1 MSLRPGLVSILVPA
15 YNAARYLPE
24 LCQSIQTQ
32 TYPNYE
38 VLIANDG
45 SNDNTVSVLVPFL
58 HDRRFQLLGWE
69 ENRGLNQA
77 WAVLCSR
84 AKGDYWCC
92 PGADDVL
99 YPTFV
104 EHRLSTLQ
112 ANPQT
117 GLVHGPA
124 EHIDESGGPYR
135 TLPQL
140 PALPAQL
147 QPPRSIAMLLQH
159 NVIRQP
165 SALVRMDLT
174 RQVLPLFSG
183 NWVYAPDWFF
193 WILHAAT
200 GCDFLWDAT
209 VHLKYRVHSESLTL
223 LPGKAA
229 ARHAEVAL
237 VPLCALAAG
246 ARFSTRAAELW
257 VQWRRTLYH
266 RWLLR
271 ALTLQARG
279 ELRHEWLEQ
288 GAATFYDSKKPRVSL
303 WLEATKHGAGAWA
316 SRFRERKASRSQRFP
331 VAGIAQVNDPVFR

>member
-1 MSLRPGLVSILVPA
+1 MSQRPVLVSILVPA
-15 YNAARYLPE
+15 YNAARYLSE
-24 LCQSIQTQ
+24 LCQSIQAQ
-32 TYPNYE
+32 TYPHYE

-45 SNDNTVSVLVPFL
+45 STDTTVSVLAPFL
-58 HDRRFQLLGWE
+58 QDQRFQLLGWE
-69 ENRGLNQA
+69 QNRGLNQA

-104 EHRLSTLQ
+104 ENRVNILQ
-112 ANPQT
+112 ANPEA

-124 EHIDESGGPYR
+124 ELIDESGGPCHP
-135 TLPQL
+135 LPQL
-140 PALPAQL
+140 PTLPTQL
-147 QPPRSIAMLLQH
+147 QPPRSISVLLQH

-165 SALVRMDLT
+165 SALIRMELT
-174 RQVLPLFSG
+174 RQVLPSFSG

-200 GCDFLWDAT
+200 GRDFLWDAQ
-209 VHLKYRVHSESLTL
+209 VQLKYRVHSESLTL
-223 LPGKAA
+223 LPAKAA

-246 ARFSTRAAELW
+246 ARFSAFASELW

-271 ALTLQARG
+271 ALTLRARG
-279 ELRHEWLEQ
+279 EFKREWLEE
-288 GAATFYDSKKPRVSL
+288 GASAFYDRKKPRVSL
-303 WLEATKHGAGAWA
+303 WVEAVKHGPGAWA
-316 SRFRERKASRSQRFP
+316 SRLRERKASRSQRFS
-331 VAGIAQVNDPVFR
+331 VAGIAQVNDPAFL

>member
-1 MSLRPGLVSILVPA
+1 MSQRPGLVSILVPA

-24 LCQSIQTQ
+24 LCQSIQAQ

-38 VLIANDG
+38 VLLANDG
-45 SNDNTVSVLVPFL
+45 SNDNTVSVLAPFL
-58 HDRRFQLLGWE
+58 HDQRFQLLGWE
-69 ENRGLNQA
+69 QNRGLNQA

-104 EHRLSTLQ
+104 ERRVSTLQ
-112 ANPQT
+112 TNPQT

-124 EHIDESGGPYR
+124 EHIDESGGPYSA
-135 TLPQL
+135 LPQL

-147 QPPRSIAMLLQH
+147 QPPRSIAILLQH

-183 NWVYAPDWFF
+183 HWVYAPDWFF

-209 VHLKYRVHSESLTL
+209 VHLKYRVHSQSLTL

-246 ARFSTRAAELW
+246 ARFSAQAAELW

-266 RWLLR
+266 RWLFR
-271 ALTLQARG
+271 ALTLRARG
-279 ELRHEWLEQ
+279 ELRGEWLER
-288 GAATFYDSKKPRVSL
+288 GAAAFYDNKQQRVSL

-316 SRFRERKASRSQRFP
+316 SRFREEKPPGRSGSRSP
-331 VAGIAQVNDPVFR
+331 A